1 MAGSVYIQQG
11 ILVFECSAE
20 GPALRT
26 ARDATDLMGE
36 AWRHGAKIVAIPA
49 TRLGDDFFELRTRI
63 AGELV
68 QKFVTYGTRLV
79 VLGDISER
87 VAQSESLRAF
97 VGEANRG
104 KDLWFVSDREQLG
117 VRLADQNR

>member
-1 MAGSVYIQQG
+1 
-11 ILVFECSAE
+11 
-20 GPALRT
+20 
-26 ARDATDLMGE
+26 LMGE